1 MSARDNEEFKNAIR
15 DLSYYAMKLDSP
27 YAELRDRAGCTELA
41 LDLPASFPLYLQTTS
56 LVVFFALCLIDVTE
70 GGCGGRE
77 YKLRQN
83 REVVPEND
91 TDHYRVRCSEWVRK
105 LSGMRDDDFESA
117 RSRNEYL
124 QYLRV
129 MLRAGLLH
137 GMFKNPPPD
146 TPLPPFAECVVRI
159 DPTREP
165 VV

>member
-1 MSARDNEEFKNAIR
+1 MERASSRFTSELSSLPSDNELGN
-15 DLSYYAMKLDSP
+15 
-27 YAELRDRAGCTELA
+27 
-41 LDLPASFPLYLQTTS
+41 
-56 LVVFFALCLIDVTE
+56 
-70 GGCGGRE
+70 
-77 YKLRQN
+77 
-83 REVVPEND
+83 
-91 TDHYRVRCSEWVRK
+91 RVRCSEWVRK

-159 DPTREP
+159 DPAREP
-165 VV
+165 VGNELCSKVPYLPRMGPITPFIMHHSPDSRAYVAAKQIPGGGVFCYMAVTPDTME